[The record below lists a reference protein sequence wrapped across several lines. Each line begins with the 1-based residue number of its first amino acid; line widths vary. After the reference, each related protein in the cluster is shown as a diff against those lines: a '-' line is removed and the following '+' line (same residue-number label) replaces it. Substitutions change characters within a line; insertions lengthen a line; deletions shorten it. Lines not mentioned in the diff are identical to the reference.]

1 MNYCTYFDFNYIH
14 FGLGLC
20 KSLTKY
26 SATSKIFV
34 LALDQKTKTIVSL
47 HLPNVIVIELNE
59 IEKNYPELKS
69 CKTNRTIKEYYWT
82 CTAHLIHFLIITKEL
97 KWLVYLDSDQFFFN
111 SPREFEHKVKINSV
125 CLLPHRFRN
134 SLLHLKKFGIYNVS
148 WISFQN
154 NTESIRTVEW
164 WKKMCIEDCSI
175 NINKG
180 VVGDQ
185 KYLDYF
191 HKKCKSICEISS
203 QSFGAPWN
211 KFDIDKLIIYHF
223 QSLRFISKFLFAF
236 KHDSYN
242 FKINNTVFR
251 KLYEP
256 YLKYLIEIENMY
268 FNNQQ
273 FDYILFLKKVK
284 PQLQNDFIFY
294 YKSFY
299 IIINLNY
306 FFLIKD
312 KIHRLMNKFRN
323 IFYL

>member
-1 MNYCTYFDFNYIH
+1 VNYCTYFDINYIH
-14 FGLGLC
+14 FGLALC
-20 KSLTKY
+20 KSLNKY
-26 SATSKIFV
+26 SKNSLLFV
-34 LALDQKTKTIVSL
+34 LALDKKTSRIVNSC
-47 HLPNVIVIELNE
+47 LPSVEVIELCE
-59 IEKNYPELKS
+59 IENMYPELKS
-69 CKTNRTIKEYYWT
+69 CKTNRTLKEYYWT
-82 CTAHLIHFLIITKEL
+82 CTSHLIHFLIITKEL
-97 KWLVYLDSDQFFFN
+97 KWIVYLDSDQFFYS
-111 SPREFEHKVKINSV
+111 SPRKFEQGVKKQSI

-134 SLLHLKKFGIYNVS
+134 DLINLKIFGIYNLS

-154 NTESIRTVEW
+154 NTESIKTVEW

-185 KYLDYF
+185 KYLDFF
-191 HKKCKSICEISS
+191 HKKCKSIGEISS

-236 KHDSYN
+236 KHDTYN
-242 FKINNTVFR
+242 FKINDTVFR
-251 KLYEP
+251 KVYEP
-256 YLKYLIEIENMY
+256 YLKFLIEIDKSR

-273 FDYILFLKKVK
+273 YDYTLFLNRVK

-312 KIHRLMNKFRN
+312 KLHRLMNRKLN
-323 IFYL
+323 IL